1 MPIPDTKYN
10 YKDFSFNQPLYNK
23 LQIALSAN
31 YFGFTKYVFTC
42 DLSDTQT
49 FDNPPKPI
57 KIYLNSKASFLIH
70 PFSQVSNCVTQFSSN
85 NKKSAFKYKAPIPC
99 PIDASSSHSIIQ
111 TQKAIQNVLHTS
123 SSNFT
128 QVLSSLA
135 ITTNIDISNGKTI
148 SNGKPWH
155 NASDRTQRHGPSN
168 NSSASSQKENLGVDI
183 KHNSYARY
191 LAKKKGILLRPQR
204 SSAPIAIIGNKTKY
218 YSIST
223 RNNCDLKCKII

>member
-10 YKDFSFNQPLYNK
+10 YKDFSFNQPLYNR
-23 LQIALSAN
+23 LQIDLCNNSFVYTN
-31 YFGFTKYVFTC
+31 YIFTC

-70 PFSQVSNCVTQFSSN
+70 PFSRVSNCVTQFSSN

-128 QVLSSLA
+128 QVLSTLTIA
-135 ITTNIDISNGKTI
+135 KDISSGR
-148 SNGKPWH
+148 PWH
-155 NASDRTQRHGPSN
+155 NASDRWRRHGPKN

-191 LAKKKGILLRPQR
+191 LAKKKGIITRTQL
-204 SSAPIAIIGNKTKY
+204 SGAPIPIIGNKTKY

-223 RNNCDLKCKII
+223 RNNCTTDC